1 MRTCTFPNDIL
12 SNARAA
18 LLVSENVHETKR
30 LQCILG
36 TEQGFT
42 AEILGKFTGLTVG
55 YIRQIWHKCHHEGL
69 GSILGEQR
77 GQKRSRAHL
86 TLDEEAAFLAPFVQQ
101 AEKGALLTQNILYKA
116 HKERLSQEALDRSV
130 TARLLERH
138 GWRKIAPRPEHPNY
152 DPLLEK
158 SFKEVI
164 FPPGYDPYEH
174 PVHSR
179 IKKKMNTRS
188 S

>member
-12 SNARAA
+12 QSAYAA

-30 LQCILG
+30 LQCIVS
-36 TEQGFT
+36 TEKGLT
-42 AEILGKFTGLTVG
+42 ADIIASFTGLTIG
-55 YIRQIWHKCHHEGL
+55 YIRQVWHRCRHEGL

-77 GQKRSRAHL
+77 GQKRSRAHMAL
-86 TLDEEAAFLAPFVQQ
+86 HEEEKFLAPFVKQ
-101 AEKGALLTQNILYKA
+101 AEKGVLLTQNILYKA
-116 HKERLSQEALDRSV
+116 HKERLSQETLDRSV

-158 SFKEVI
+158 NFKEVI
-164 FPPGYDPYEH
+164 FPPGYDPYERSLSTRRN
-174 PVHSR
+174 SR
-179 IKKKMNTRS
+179 KT
-188 S
+188 